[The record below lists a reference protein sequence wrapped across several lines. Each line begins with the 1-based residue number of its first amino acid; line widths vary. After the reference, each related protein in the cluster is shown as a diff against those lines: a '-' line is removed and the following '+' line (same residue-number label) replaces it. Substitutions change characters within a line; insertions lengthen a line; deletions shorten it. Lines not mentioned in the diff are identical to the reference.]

1 MDRRLLNVSD
11 SVFNSARKAVLRN
24 GLGVFCRVY
33 RSLGSL
39 GNSRT
44 LKGGN
49 FNYFA
54 AELAGQLL
62 GVYLIAVLADNI
74 HHIDGDNYRYA
85 ELHKLCG
92 QIKVS
97 FQVCSVDNVQYRVG
111 TLGNEVIS
119 CNNLFKRVGRQGVN
133 TRKVGDYNAVVLF
146 KLAFLFLYRN
156 ARPVTY
162 KLIGAGK
169 CVEQG
174 GFTAVRVARKGN
186 SDTHSFSSLFLQLAL
201 ANFKA

>member
-1 MDRRLLNVSD
+1 M
-11 SVFNSARKAVLRN
+11 LRD
-24 GLGVFCRVY
+24 GLGVLRRVY
-33 RSLGSL
+33 CSLGSL
-39 GNSRT
+39 FDSGT

-54 AELAGQLL
+54 AELAGKLL
-62 GVYLIAVLADNI
+62 GVYLIAVLANNI
-74 HHIDGDNYRYA
+74 HHVDGDNNRYA

-119 CNNLFKRVGRQGVN
+119 CNNLFKRVWRQGVN

-146 KLAFLFLYRN
+146 KLTFLFLYRN

-162 KLIGAGK
+162 KLVGAGK

-174 GFTAVRVARKGN
+174 SFTAVRVAREGN
-186 SDTHSFSSLFLQLAL
+186 SDTHSFSSLFL
-201 ANFKA
+201 